1 MGARNSLGSLAILPL
16 RGCPDLGMAM
26 IEAKGGEA
34 EGAVSG
40 WMVSAV
46 VILALGVK
54 VIGLNHFES
63 L

>member
-1 MGARNSLGSLAILPL
+1 MS
-16 RGCPDLGMAM
+16 M